1 MNWLLVVLLFAM
13 QTGETAPPPL
23 LFAQEEVDMADP
35 VLVEPV
41 EPNVPIVEEAPA
53 VEDATHSTATRGVE
67 AAVAYRDLPDE
78 FTLVSAAT
86 QLVTVLFTL
95 LIGPLV
101 LVAAVLTTILIC
113 NAGQEGS
120 LRLR

>member
-1 MNWLLVVLLFAM
+1 MSWLVVLLFAM
-13 QTGETAPPPL
+13 QAGETAPTPL
-23 LFAQEEVDMADP
+23 IFAQEELADP
-35 VLVEPV
+35 PLVETV
-41 EPNVPIVEEAPA
+41 EPNGPTVEELALEEEA
-53 VEDATHSTATRGVE
+53 VHSTASRGVE
-67 AAVAYRDLPDE
+67 AAVAYQELPDE

-95 LIGPLV
+95 LIGPMV
-101 LVAAVLTTILIC
+101 VVAGVLTTILIY